1 MAWTIKFT
9 IQAAKQFQALDKPIR
24 QRIQKFLAHRLAHL
38 DNPRTFYSAGRSE
51 SSAFGIQINLI
62 ASQNSAQECLSEDA
76 LNPAVGAFQ

>member
-38 DNPRTFYSAGRSE
+38 DDPRTLGKPLQGPLSNSDDCRFCPP
-51 SSAFGIQINLI
+51 I
-62 ASQNSAQECLSEDA
+62 AKCT
-76 LNPAVGAFQ
+76 VI

>member
-38 DNPRTFYSAGRSE
+38 DDPRTLGKPLQ
-51 SSAFGIQINLI
+51 GP
-62 ASQNSAQECLSEDA
+62 LSD
-76 LNPAVGAFQ
+76 